1 MKKPNAKES
10 AMSDQPNKRERK
22 DSIPSERALLIAA
35 DPTAPVEILTALAEH
50 EDDQVGSLLAA
61 NPNTPE
67 AVLHR
72 LWLRFPL
79 AILQNPI
86 LSYRSFTT
94 GESFSKL
101 LPISLRL
108 ALYSAL
114 RKETRLEEIETWLP
128 ENERRDWLDYYSH
141 RIDADKNIPSEQ
153 RHEIDCHL
161 ATDHSPI
168 VRKEMLSRVGP
179 SALHLYAN
187 DSELEIRLALTK
199 RLPTCSFHDIH
210 ESHFVPIA
218 DTLSTDAAEEV
229 RVGVA
234 ACKSLSAEAHIRLA
248 RDSSP
253 IVREK
258 LAANGGCVDPEETGW
273 RELLKDGDKTCE
285 LVAKN
290 VDCPD
295 SVRLDLTSHAASG
308 VRVEAWKKLN
318 FSKCQATE
326 KLAQKIDNLFADPVM
341 STERAEVAANSSLT
355 PVVIDRLIHFGPEVT
370 RILATNKALSQSH
383 LSVLLQ
389 IDDEQTACIAM
400 KHATSNDLLRQG
412 LAHPSPKVRVVLA
425 GLPLPYMQDLRYKL
439 AVDPALEVREAV
451 FDYIKNHVKDHRG
464 RKISEILTVLS
475 HDPCVKFR
483 ARIIEDYRLP
493 SEEVDR
499 MGKDKSVR
507 VRLNVLRRRSW
518 RLTTDYGLLDEK
530 RVLVRCKAAEIIA
543 RSLDFSPFKEMND
556 RVLNRLESKIAA
568 DHSPEVRVI
577 LAGAYDASAKILRKL
592 IKDPSP
598 EVQRKLTRR
607 YLPRTPGDTAK
618 WSEKKTGVLKDL
630 ETHRNPYVRAI
641 VASSNVIG
649 KRRSL
654 RMAKDRCWYV
664 RAMLAKNINDTAILE
679 TLSKDKHPLVCEYA
693 NEKLERFKS
702 DEEQDNSTSP

>member
-1 MKKPNAKES
+1 MKKPNAKEP
-10 AMSDQPNKRERK
+10 AMSYQSNKRERK

-67 AVLHR
+67 SVLQR

-94 GESFSKL
+94 GESFTKL
-101 LPISLRL
+101 LPISIKLV
-108 ALYSAL
+108 LYSAL
-114 RKETRLEEIETWLP
+114 RKEERFDDIETWLP
-128 ENERRDWLDYYSH
+128 ENERRDWLDYYIH
-141 RIDADKNIPSEQ
+141 RIDADKNIPIEQ

-161 ATDHSPI
+161 ATDPSPI

-199 RLPTCSFHDIH
+199 RLPTCSFNDIH

-218 DTLSTDAAEEV
+218 DTLSTDASEEV
-229 RVGVA
+229 RAGVA

-248 RDSSP
+248 KDATP
-253 IVREK
+253 LVREK

-273 RELLKDGDKTCE
+273 RELLKDGDKSCE

-295 SVRLDLTSHAASG
+295 SVRLDLTSHAESS

-318 FSKCQATE
+318 FSKCQLTE
-326 KLAQKIDNLFADPVM
+326 KLAQKIDALFAHPVM
-341 STERAEVAANSSLT
+341 SAERAEVAANCSIT
-355 PVVIDRLIHFGPEVT
+355 PTLIDRLIPCGPDIT
-370 RILATNKALSQSH
+370 RVLAANKALQEPH
-383 LSVLLQ
+383 LAVLLGT
-389 IDDEQTACIAM
+389 DDEQTACIAM

-412 LAHPSPKVRVVLA
+412 LAHSSPKVRVVLS

-439 AVDPALEVREAV
+439 AADPAIEVREAV
-451 FDYIKNHVKDHRG
+451 FNYINKHVRDYKG
-464 RKISEILTVLS
+464 RKISDILTILS
-475 HDPCVKFR
+475 YDRSEKIRTMV
-483 ARIIEDYRLP
+483 IDDYRLP
-493 SEEVDR
+493 SEDVDR
-499 MGKDKSVR
+499 LGNDRSVD

-518 RLTTDYGLLDEK
+518 SLTSDYGLLDEK
-530 RVLVRCKAAEIIA
+530 RCTVRCKAAEIITGSFGY
-543 RSLDFSPFKEMND
+543 RIYRETKD
-556 RVLNRLESKIAA
+556 RALMRLEAKVAA
-568 DHSPEVRVI
+568 DPSPKVRAI
-577 LAGAYDASAKILRKL
+577 LAGACHASAKSLHQL
-592 IKDPSP
+592 IKDSSP
-598 EVQRKLTRR
+598 EVQRRLTER
-607 YLPRTPGDTAK
+607 YLPETRTKAAK
-618 WSEKKTGVLKDL
+618 WSVRKYDVLKEL
-630 ETHRNPYVRAI
+630 EAHRNPYIRAI
-641 VASSNVIG
+641 AASSNVIG
-649 KRRSL
+649 KFRTR

-664 RAMLAKNINDTAILE
+664 RAMLAKKINDTAILE
-679 TLSKDKHPLVCEYA
+679 NLSKDKHPLVCELAAKRLAYIKRI
-693 NEKLERFKS
+693 EK
-702 DEEQDNSTSP
+702 N